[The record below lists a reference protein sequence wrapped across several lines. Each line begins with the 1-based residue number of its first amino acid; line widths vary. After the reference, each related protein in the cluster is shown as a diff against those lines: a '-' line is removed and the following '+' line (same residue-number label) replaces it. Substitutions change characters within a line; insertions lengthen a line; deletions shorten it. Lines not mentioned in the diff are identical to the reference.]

1 MNSLTD
7 FINYELYPA
16 LWERID
22 SAFPEMDFQRKGGDW
37 HSSHYLNGEE
47 TSPHR
52 EDKTVVTKRKPHLIH
67 EQGGETLSLVDFQLK
82 RSGSRPGAKGAEL
95 VEALRSLAG
104 ICGLS
109 LPETDTE
116 EYKAYKERQERLEA
130 LSQRMRK
137 ELFTEAG
144 KATLQYLTQTRGYSE
159 EDVRA
164 MELGYCSPS
173 TAYDMEG
180 APYGAGR
187 EYTLAIP
194 YRSGGRI
201 LGFKLRTIAGDVKP
215 KYKNTSGLPKK
226 ASLFGLT
233 GLKLTGNGEKDRDLT
248 IVEGEL
254 DALHAQT
261 RGVDNIVASAGL
273 EVSQEALEEAKKRG
287 VRRVTLLV
295 DVEETEDKQEA
306 KESKI
311 RKAIHSIHQAGL
323 LSLVQELPAGA
334 DGEKVDVDSYLRTH
348 TKEQLQAVIDSASS
362 GAMYLYW
369 GIYNRAVAKQGGG
382 ETITDKHYSDYKEET
397 IELLNDVEIVS
408 PVERDRILSL
418 FAKSTG
424 GAGITKE
431 ALQEEADRRKAV
443 ADARRQE
450 KRTKELL
457 EKASTLAGEGKTE
470 EALRLLGEEV
480 PSVKRISK
488 ETRLSAL
495 LNLPTAEGIREK
507 LRSRPEGVRTRYTL
521 STGRKVERLV
531 LPAGAIT
538 LIGAPTSHGKST
550 FLRNLA
556 LQTAG
561 DDTPGVVLYF
571 SFEEDTEST
580 VVEFVNT
587 YAGLELTSKTKEY
600 NNLTTIAEYYRT
612 DSTRYMKNGTEEAFK
627 KAEAEFMKD
636 YLESGKLRIYDSDYS
651 SDELEEAIRFISHKL
666 PVKAV
671 FVDYVQLLYTEGNR
685 LPRNEE
691 LKGIAKSLR
700 ELAKQEKLPIVLACQ
715 LNRDALSPTEMN
727 SQNIADSADLE
738 REANKVLLL
747 WNSAFS
753 PLNKSQYNE
762 KKIEEGK
769 RMELGT
775 SGKIY
780 GVLRKNRGGTPN
792 IDATFPFNGNTGRI
806 EPGVED
812 LPEDEDEDAPGELF

>member
-1 MNSLTD
+1 MNTLTD
-7 FINYELYPA
+7 FIQYELYPA

-22 SAFPEMDFQRKGGDW
+22 SAFPEMDFHRKGGDW
-37 HSSHYLNGEE
+37 HSSHYLNGDD

-67 EQGGETLSLVDFQLK
+67 EQGGETLSLVDFQLQ

-104 ICGLS
+104 ICGLE

-116 EYKAYKERQERLEA
+116 EYKAYKERQERLES

-144 KATLQYLTQTRGYSE
+144 KATLLYLTETRGYSV
-159 EDVRA
+159 EDVKA

-173 TAYDMEG
+173 VAYDMDG
-180 APYGAGR
+180 APLGAGR

-201 LGFKLRTIAGDVKP
+201 LGFKLRTIDKDVKP

-254 DALHAQT
+254 DALHAQA

-295 DVEETEDKQEA
+295 DVEETDEKQA
-306 KESKI
+306 GKESKI
-311 RKAIHSIHQAGL
+311 SKAIHAIHRAGL
-323 LSLVQELPAGA
+323 LSLVQELPAGE

-348 TKEQLQAVIDSASS
+348 TREELQKVIDSANT
-362 GAMYLYW
+362 GAMYLYY
-369 GIYNRAVAKQGGG
+369 GIYDRAVARQGSGG
-382 ETITDKHYSDYKEET
+382 TITDKNYTDYKEET
-397 IELLNDVEIVS
+397 IELLNDVEVVS

-450 KRTKELL
+450 RRTKELL

-480 PSVKRISK
+480 PTVKRIAK
-488 ETRLSAL
+488 ETRLSSL
-495 LNLPTAEGIREK
+495 LTLPTAEGIREK
-507 LRSRPEGVRTRYTL
+507 LRSRPEGVRTRYTF
-521 STGRKVERLV
+521 STGHKSERLV

-561 DDTPGVVLYF
+561 DGTPGVVLYF
-571 SFEEDTEST
+571 SFEEDMEST

-587 YAGLELTSKTKEY
+587 YAGLELTSPTKEY
-600 NNLTTIAEYYRT
+600 NNLTTIADYYRT
-612 DSTRYMKNGTEEAFK
+612 NSTRYMKSQVEDAFK
-627 KAEAEFMKD
+627 KSEADFMRD

-651 SDELEEAIRFISHKL
+651 SDELVEAIRFISRKL
-666 PVKAV
+666 TVKAC
-671 FVDYVQLLYTEGNR
+671 FIDYVQLLYTEGNR
-685 LPRNEE
+685 LQRNEE

-715 LNRDALSPTEMN
+715 LNRDAKSPTEMH

-747 WNSAFS
+747 WNSAFL
-753 PLNKSQYNE
+753 PLNGNAYE
-762 KKIEEGK
+762 PKKIEESK

-775 SGKIY
+775 AGKLY

-792 IDATFPFNGNTGRI
+792 IDASFAFNGNTGRI
-806 EPGVED
+806 EPGDVEDD
-812 LPEDEDEDAPGELF
+812 LPEDEELF